1 MASTVSDISTK
12 VRSITNQLHDLDRE
26 LKTQQLHDLELI
38 QAFRDA
44 LDRSRTTAWT
54 ISELLNVRQ
63 INRNPDAAL
72 PFLLSERIRRFTQM
86 TKELSADLDSG
97 ISLNGIGA
105 LSDALQ
111 SLQSKLR
118 QLTNK

>member
-12 VRSITNQLHDLDRE
+12 IRSISSQLRDLDRE
-26 LKTQQLHDLELI
+26 LKAGQFNDLELI
-38 QAFRDA
+38 HEFRDA

-54 ISELLNVRQ
+54 ISELLTVRQ
-63 INRNPDAAL
+63 INTKPDAAI

-86 TKELSADLDSG
+86 TKELSADLDPNKNA
-97 ISLNGIGA
+97 NGIGA
-105 LSDALQ
+105 LSDALE
-111 SLQSKLR
+111 SLQLKLK